1 MQAGVEH
8 GLGEG
13 GFVQGV
19 QRMFVLGR
27 RHLKWNPRLELAN
40 VVGAHADALDGVE
53 DGAVVVDEVDVAVFA
68 HELKEQ
74 GEGGFF
80 ADFVAAAQVEG
91 NHAFPV
97 HLVDGFDDRALN
109 MFAHHHAKL
118 RRRQRAFKGLLG
130 QRDARTLRIDGG
142 EAFVVVSASAHRHGH
157 GGGTGLCDLIDAA
170 AGKLAGK
177 VLRQSAHR
185 DSV

>member
-1 MQAGVEH
+1 M
-8 GLGEG
+8 
-13 GFVQGV
+13 
-19 QRMFVLGR
+19 
-27 RHLKWNPRLELAN
+27 
-40 VVGAHADALDGVE
+40 
-53 DGAVVVDEVDVAVFA
+53 VVDEDDVAVFA

-80 ADFVAAAQVEG
+80 ADFVAAAQVKSD
-91 NHAFPV
+91 HALPV
-97 HLVDGFDDRALN
+97 DLVNGFDDRALD

-118 RRRQRAFKGLLG
+118 RRRLRAFKGLLG

-142 EAFVVVSASAHRHGH
+142 VAFVVVSASAHTHGH
-157 GGGTGLCDLIDAA
+157 GVGAGLCDLIDAA

-177 VLRQSAHR
+177 VLRQGAHR